1 VEARK
6 EPSAGECEGAVG
18 REEGE
23 DQALSMKEPKVDE
36 WEASQALAAES
47 SWRAKR
53 GERSEH
59 KGRFGVGGW
68 VGG

>member
-47 SWRAKR
+47 S
-53 GERSEH
+53 
-59 KGRFGVGGW
+59 
-68 VGG
+68 